1 MRVLLEIEADSIEE
15 VLAMEDSPRIR
26 CATSDTDDLV
36 KQVAHQR
43 LIKGF
48 RREEE
53 EYNRSHLLY
62 GNDHIERDLQKAPR
76 PG

>member
-1 MRVLLEIEADSIEE
+1 
-15 VLAMEDSPRIR
+15 MEDHQRNRHEAGGIDR
-26 CATSDTDDLV
+26 LAA
-36 KQVAHQR
+36 QVTHQR

-62 GNDHIERDLQKAPR
+62 GDDHIERDQAKPQ
-76 PG
+76 PPE